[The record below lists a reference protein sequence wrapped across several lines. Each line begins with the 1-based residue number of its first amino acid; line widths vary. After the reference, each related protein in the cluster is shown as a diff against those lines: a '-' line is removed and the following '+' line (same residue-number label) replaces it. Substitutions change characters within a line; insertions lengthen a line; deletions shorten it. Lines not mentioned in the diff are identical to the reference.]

1 MPEINHHAKMLHIQA
16 INRLRDDMVLHI
28 IDNNTIE
35 STSRGYEIKDNTTGE
50 MKTYKVTLTIKEVEK
65 NED

>member
-1 MPEINHHAKMLHIQA
+1 MNTETKILHIQA

-50 MKTYKVTLTIKEVEK
+50 CKTYRVTLTIKEVEK
-65 NED
+65 